1 MPEDLKLATGQLPVL
16 GLLLDGKI
24 GAFEVKIINKLI
36 DNNIIPYSVK
46 EIKNRTK
53 KYKLGKGFEE
63 RFENN

>member
-1 MPEDLKLATGQLPVL
+1 MPEDLKLAIGQLLVL
-16 GLLLDGKI
+16 GFLLDGKI

-46 EIKNRTK
+46 EIKNWTK

-63 RFENN
+63 MFEK